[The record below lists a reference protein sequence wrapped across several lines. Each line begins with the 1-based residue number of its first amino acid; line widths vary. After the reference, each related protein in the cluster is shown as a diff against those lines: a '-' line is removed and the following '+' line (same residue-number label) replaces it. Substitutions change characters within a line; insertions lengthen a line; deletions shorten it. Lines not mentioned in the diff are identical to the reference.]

1 MLHTL
6 SIFILIIVSMIYQ
19 KPSTMII
26 AHRGV
31 SHDAPEN
38 TLASV
43 NLAWER
49 NADAAEVDV
58 HQSKDNRIMVI
69 HDGDTKR
76 TTGKKMVIRESMSP
90 ALRSLD
96 ASNGM
101 DQFKGERIPFLE
113 EVIATVPNGKIL
125 FIEVKT
131 DTVIIPYLVEVLA
144 SSPNKSRL
152 VVISFDFDVSKIE
165 DLAKGGFQEI
175 LDDDVAKTK
184 VDTIVLCSGKFYYE
198 AKEEAANR
206 KVTNAAFIRV
216 EQMYPFPTKQLD
228 AVLKTYKN
236 AKNFVWAQEE
246 PENMGPWRYMAMA
259 LRDMN
264 LQVVA
269 RRSSAAP
276 ATGSSATHKRRLAK
290 LFNNLFD
297 KIAGK

>member
-49 NADAAEVDV
+49 SADAAEVDV
-58 HQSKDNRIMVI
+58 HLSKDNRIMVI

-96 ASNGM
+96 ANNGM

-113 EVIATVPNGKIL
+113 EVIATVPSGKIL

-131 DTVIIPYLVEVLA
+131 DTVIVPYLVEVLA
-144 SSPNKSRL
+144 SSPDKSRL
-152 VVISFDFDVSKIE
+152 VVISFDFDVCAMMKKEIPTIPVYWLHYTLSGSYKLKWISNAIDAGLDGLNFRHKGISK
-165 DLAKGGFQEI
+165 DYVDAVHRSGMKMFAWTV
-175 LDDDVAKTK
+175 DDPV
-184 VDTIVLCSGKFYYE
+184 
-198 AKEEAANR
+198 EAARLIESGIDGITSNR
-206 KVTNAAFIRV
+206 PAWLS
-216 EQMYPFPTKQLD
+216 EQL
-228 AVLKTYKN
+228 N
-236 AKNFVWAQEE
+236 
-246 PENMGPWRYMAMA
+246 R
-259 LRDMN
+259 
-264 LQVVA
+264 
-269 RRSSAAP
+269 
-276 ATGSSATHKRRLAK
+276 
-290 LFNNLFD
+290 
-297 KIAGK
+297 

>member
-26 AHRGV
+26 AHRGA

-43 NLAWER
+43 NLAWEKS
-49 NADAAEVDV
+49 ADAAEVDV
-58 HQSKDNRIMVI
+58 HLSKDNRIMVI

-96 ASNGM
+96 ANNGM

-144 SSPNKSRL
+144 SSPDKSRL
-152 VVISFDFDVSKIE
+152 VVISFDFDVCTMMKKQIPAIPVYWLHYTLSGSYKHKWISNAVDAGLDGLNFRHKGISKDYVE
-165 DLAKGGFQEI
+165 AVHRSGMKMFAWTV
-175 LDDDVAKTK
+175 DDPV
-184 VDTIVLCSGKFYYE
+184 
-198 AKEEAANR
+198 EAARLIESGIDGITSNR
-206 KVTNAAFIRV
+206 PAWLS
-216 EQMYPFPTKQLD
+216 EQL
-228 AVLKTYKN
+228 N
-236 AKNFVWAQEE
+236 
-246 PENMGPWRYMAMA
+246 R
-259 LRDMN
+259 
-264 LQVVA
+264 
-269 RRSSAAP
+269 
-276 ATGSSATHKRRLAK
+276 
-290 LFNNLFD
+290 
-297 KIAGK
+297 

>member
-1 MLHTL
+1 MIVPM
-6 SIFILIIVSMIYQ
+6 IFQ

-26 AHRGV
+26 AHRGA

-49 NADAAEVDV
+49 NADATEVDI
-58 HQSKDNRIMVI
+58 HLSKDNRIMVI

-96 ASNGM
+96 ANNGM

-144 SSPNKSRL
+144 SSPDKSRL
-152 VVISFDFDVSKIE
+152 VVISFDFDVCAMMK
-165 DLAKGGFQEI
+165 KEI
-175 LDDDVAKTK
+175 PAIPVFWLHYTLSGSYKTK
-184 VDTIVLCSGKFYYE
+184 WISRAVDAGLDGLNFRHTGISQDFVEAVHRSGMKMFAWTVDDPE
-198 AKEEAANR
+198 DAARLIEIGIDGITSNRPAWLKEQLN
-206 KVTNAAFIRV
+206 
-216 EQMYPFPTKQLD
+216 EQ
-228 AVLKTYKN
+228 
-236 AKNFVWAQEE
+236 
-246 PENMGPWRYMAMA
+246 
-259 LRDMN
+259 
-264 LQVVA
+264 
-269 RRSSAAP
+269 
-276 ATGSSATHKRRLAK
+276 
-290 LFNNLFD
+290 
-297 KIAGK
+297 

>member
-6 SIFILIIVSMIYQ
+6 SMFILIIVSMIYQ

-38 TLASV
+38 TRASV

-49 NADAAEVDV
+49 NADAAEVDI
-58 HQSKDNRIMVI
+58 HLSKDNRIMVI

-76 TTGKKMVIRESMSP
+76 TTGKKMVIRESKSS

-144 SSPNKSRL
+144 SSPDKSRL
-152 VVISFDFDVSKIE
+152 VVISFDFDVCAKMKKQVPAIPVYWLHYTLSGSYKHKWISNAVDAGLDGLNFRHKGISK
-165 DLAKGGFQEI
+165 DYVDAVHQSGMKMFAWTV
-175 LDDDVAKTK
+175 DDPV
-184 VDTIVLCSGKFYYE
+184 
-198 AKEEAANR
+198 EAARLIESGIDGITSNR
-206 KVTNAAFIRV
+206 PAWLS
-216 EQMYPFPTKQLD
+216 EQL
-228 AVLKTYKN
+228 N
-236 AKNFVWAQEE
+236 
-246 PENMGPWRYMAMA
+246 R
-259 LRDMN
+259 
-264 LQVVA
+264 
-269 RRSSAAP
+269 
-276 ATGSSATHKRRLAK
+276 
-290 LFNNLFD
+290 
-297 KIAGK
+297 